1 MYFWTFL
8 DEYFLASL
16 VACVALKISLR
27 HLREILEERRRQQE
41 ELTVLEMNVQ
51 LLLQS
56 AKLFQ
61 AECERMLKPRE

>member
-1 MYFWTFL
+1 
-8 DEYFLASL
+8 
-16 VACVALKISLR
+16 LKISLR